1 MMEEKEGKTALAGE
15 RGRWKIRRK
24 GILCKKREIELNNG
38 RKRERKTGTK
48 NVFITVIKRER

>member
-1 MMEEKEGKTALAGE
+1 MMEENGGKTALAGE

-38 RKRERKTGTK
+38 RKRERKTGK